1 MFSKHLA
8 TACALGA
15 LLAAG
20 PLAAQTTNGQA
31 TGTPATGGQAAPAT
45 AQTLD
50 GLQPAPGDTAMQ
62 TAGASALELEGG
74 FIARQGENQL
84 MGSELMAASVV
95 TMADE
100 SLGSVEDVVVDAD
113 GRIRGIVVGVGGF
126 LGIGEKQVAIP
137 LDAVEVRFEAD
148 MQADAAGMNADT
160 AVVPQGGNDTGMAAT
175 QPAPGT
181 AIEAERTDMAA
192 VETEGGMDD
201 DARRMTGASG
211 SGLATNGGGEI
222 EHIVVDFTR
231 EQLEAAPEFATL
243 EEWRTQA
250 EATGSMP
257 ATGEP
262 ALGTPGATRVPA
274 PGATDAP
281 ADPAAQPRQ

>member
-15 LLAAG
+15 LLAAA

-31 TGTPATGGQAAPAT
+31 TSAPATGQAAPAT

-50 GLQPAPGDTAMQ
+50 SLPPAPAGTDGATMQ
-62 TAGASALELEGG
+62 TAGASELELEGG

-84 MGSELMAASVV
+84 LGSDLMDASVV

-100 SLGSVEDVVVDAD
+100 SLGSVEDVVIDSD

-137 LDAVEVRFEAD
+137 LDAVDVRFEAD
-148 MQADAAGMNADT
+148 MQADAAAGLDADT
-160 AVVPQGGNDTGMAAT
+160 AVVPQGGMAAT

-181 AIEAERTDMAA
+181 ATQAERTDMAA
-192 VETEGGMDD
+192 AEVEMDET
-201 DARRMTGASG
+201 RRMTGESG
-211 SGLATNGGGEI
+211 SGLAVSGGGEI

-243 EEWRTQA
+243 DEWRTQS

-257 ATGEP
+257 ATTGEP
-262 ALGTPGATRVPA
+262 ALGTPGATPVPA

>member
-15 LLAAG
+15 LLAAA
-20 PLAAQTTNGQA
+20 PLAAQTTDGR
-31 TGTPATGGQAAPAT
+31 TTEGQAAPTT
-45 AQTLD
+45 AQPLD
-50 GLQPAPGDTAMQ
+50 GLQPAPNGAAMQ
-62 TAGASALELEGG
+62 TAGASELELEGG

-84 MGSELMAASVV
+84 MGSELMNASVI

-100 SLGSVEDVVVDAD
+100 SLGSVEDVVIDAD

-126 LGIGEKQVAIP
+126 LGIGQKQVAIP
-137 LDAVEVRFEAD
+137 LDSVQVRFEAD
-148 MQADAAGMNADT
+148 MRADAAGRMDADT
-160 AVVPQGGNDTGMAAT
+160 AVVPQGGMAAT

-181 AIEAERTDMAA
+181 ATQAERTDMAA
-192 VETEGGMDD
+192 TTMGTDG
-201 DARRMTGASG
+201 DARRMTGDSG
-211 SGLATNGGGEI
+211 SGLAMTGGGDI

-231 EQLEAAPEFATL
+231 DQLEAAPEFATL
-243 EEWRTQA
+243 DEWRTET

-262 ALGTPGATRVPA
+262 ALGTPGARPMPA